1 MIIIGAG
8 GFAKELI
15 EAVSS
20 TDLNVGVRFFDET
33 GSDND
38 RLFLDRYPIISSWE
52 ELKTILENQPNFAI
66 GLGGPT
72 KREKLF
78 LKCLNLGGKPA
89 SVISSH
95 TFIGTHDVLIGEGA
109 TILHQAT
116 VANGARIGKGALI
129 YHNVQITHDCVIG
142 DFCEFS
148 PGATMLGKVAIGDNV
163 QVGANATILPG
174 IKIGNN
180 VTIGAGAVVTKDIP
194 DNTTVGGVPARVIN

>member
-20 TDLNVGVRFFDET
+20 TDLNAGVRFFDET
-33 GSDND
+33 RSDND
-38 RLFLDRYPIISSWE
+38 RLFLDRYPIINSWE
-52 ELKTILENQPNFAI
+52 ELKTALDDLPDFAL
-66 GLGGPT
+66 GLGGPSN
-72 KREKLF
+72 REKLF
-78 LKCLNLGGKPA
+78 LKSLDMGGKPS

-95 TFIGTHDVLIGEGA
+95 AFIGTHDILIDEGA

-116 VANGARIGKGALI
+116 VANGVKIGKGALI
-129 YHNVQITHDCVIG
+129 YHNVQITHDCEIG

-148 PGATMLGKVAIGDNV
+148 PGATLLGKVAIGDKV

-180 VTIGAGAVVTKDIP
+180 VIIGAGAVVTKDIP
-194 DNTTVGGVPARVIN
+194 DNTTVAGIPAKVII